1 MPPPP
6 RVQIGLKT
14 QVKELKYEFLLFSS
28 FSQVSNKNTRID
40 VSEYMNLKKESDAN
54 FSRSNNLAK
63 RDALK
68 VGKSDYKDHIMFM
81 AGNKLLKDK
90 IYSFTQRSVTKCIIN
105 SQAKNSL
112 TLDIR
117 K

>member
-1 MPPPP
+1 
-6 RVQIGLKT
+6 
-14 QVKELKYEFLLFSS
+14 
-28 FSQVSNKNTRID
+28 
-40 VSEYMNLKKESDAN
+40 MNLQKESDAN

-90 IYSFTQRSVTKCIIN
+90 IVLLKDQSRN
-105 SQAKNSL
+105 A
-112 TLDIR
+112 
-117 K
+117 